1 MFPVLCESE
10 FCFEFRIELNAV
22 FKPKIQQGSQ
32 GKQLGVLQHK
42 IILLISILENNLMQI
57 IVLLMLNKI
66 FGIGFYY
73 LRLFLP
79 IWASILKTQSFNLIP
94 HLTLIKE
101 VGHESVLK
109 LRPLL
114 TFEKKQIPL
123 KLDLYLY

>member
-1 MFPVLCESE
+1 
-10 FCFEFRIELNAV
+10 
-22 FKPKIQQGSQ
+22 
-32 GKQLGVLQHK
+32 
-42 IILLISILENNLMQI
+42 MQI

-73 LRLFLP
+73 LQLLLP